1 MVTGKVNN
9 HLSASNVGQILGEN
23 RESGANPERYRHCKR
38 GGGCTG
44 RKPVIG
50 EFPEK
55 AVRRL
60 TMRKV
65 RITAKD
71 GLCVGLLQ
79 VWGQA
84 TFGAENRLRRYVDR
98 RSFFVSQLPVQ
109 AGSPWPMSGLP
120 SWDTVCVVSSGGEFA
135 HSPPFL
141 IALWAG
147 SHTVVPW
154 PTRFFSYAFSWF
166 PYGSALA
173 HPVSFLRWKPEVFG
187 R

>member
-1 MVTGKVNN
+1 MAKAG
-9 HLSASNVGQILGEN
+9 HWGLSL
-23 RESGANPERYRHCKR
+23 RRRC
-38 GGGCTG
+38 G
-44 RKPVIG
+44 RPM
-50 EFPEK
+50 
-55 AVRRL
+55 R
-60 TMRKV
+60 RKV

-120 SWDTVCVVSSGGEFA
+120 SWDTICVVSSGGEFA

>member
-1 MVTGKVNN
+1 MAKAG
-9 HLSASNVGQILGEN
+9 HWGLSL
-23 RESGANPERYRHCKR
+23 RRRC
-38 GGGCTG
+38 G
-44 RKPVIG
+44 RPM
-50 EFPEK
+50 
-55 AVRRL
+55 R
-60 TMRKV
+60 RKV

-141 IALWAG
+141 IARWAG

-154 PTRFFSYAFSWF
+154 PTRYRFCVRNRKFLGSPFVGAMKIARNLAVSGRHVEWYA
-166 PYGSALA
+166 PHPGSLSEGAVT
-173 HPVSFLRWKPEVFG
+173 PNG
-187 R
+187 RD

>member
-1 MVTGKVNN
+1 MAKAG
-9 HLSASNVGQILGEN
+9 HWGLSL
-23 RESGANPERYRHCKR
+23 RRRC
-38 GGGCTG
+38 G
-44 RKPVIG
+44 RPM
-50 EFPEK
+50 
-55 AVRRL
+55 R
-60 TMRKV
+60 RKV

-147 SHTVVPW
+147 SHTV
-154 PTRFFSYAFSWF
+154 
-166 PYGSALA
+166 SALP
-173 HPVSFLRWKPEVFG
+173 HPVSLPRWKPEVFEG
-187 R
+187 LVAW

>member
-1 MVTGKVNN
+1 MAKAG
-9 HLSASNVGQILGEN
+9 HWGLSL
-23 RESGANPERYRHCKR
+23 RRRC
-38 GGGCTG
+38 G
-44 RKPVIG
+44 RPM
-50 EFPEK
+50 
-55 AVRRL
+55 RR
-60 TMRKV
+60 RV

-84 TFGAENRLRRYVDR
+84 TFDAENRLRRYVDR

-120 SWDTVCVVSSGGEFA
+120 SWDTICVISSGGEFA

-147 SHTVVPW
+147 SHTV
-154 PTRFFSYAFSWF
+154 
-166 PYGSALA
+166 GALA
-173 HPVSFLRWKPEVFG
+173 HPVFQLRIQLVPIRQCPGPPGIVFASETGRFLRGWLYGEMQKFLSFRRGDENRPQRSGFRAAG
-187 R
+187 